1 MKQKRFNAY
10 VVALDNGK
18 KARVTS
24 SEFLTDPEGESIK
37 SEETFPAKVTLTKD
51 RNGNLAYKIRPYDR
65 TGKCRYRYL
74 LNTKYGCLKTTK
86 REFLISFRFPRK
98 DGILA
103 ATRHLISDTARLS
116 ILMCNE
122 FFNHNEQ

>member
-1 MKQKRFNAY
+1 MKKEFNAY

-24 SEFLTDPEGESIK
+24 SEFLTGPEGESIM
-37 SEETFPAKVTLTKD
+37 SEETFPAKITLTKD
-51 RNGNLAYKIRPYDR
+51 RNGNLAYKIQSYDK
-65 TGKCRYRYL
+65 TGKCRYRYM

-86 REFLISFRFPRK
+86 KEFLISFRFSRK

-122 FFNHNEQ
+122 FFNHNER

>member
-10 VVALDNGK
+10 VVALDDGK

-24 SEFLTDPEGESIK
+24 SEFLTGPEGESIK
-37 SEETFPAKVTLTKD
+37 SEETFSAKVTLTKD
-51 RNGNLAYKIRPYDR
+51 CGENLSYKIRPYER

-74 LNTKYGCLKTTK
+74 LNTKYGCLKTTQK
-86 REFLISFRFPRK
+86 EYLVSFRFPRK

-116 ILMCNE
+116 ILMTNE
-122 FFNHNEQ
+122 FYHHDEK